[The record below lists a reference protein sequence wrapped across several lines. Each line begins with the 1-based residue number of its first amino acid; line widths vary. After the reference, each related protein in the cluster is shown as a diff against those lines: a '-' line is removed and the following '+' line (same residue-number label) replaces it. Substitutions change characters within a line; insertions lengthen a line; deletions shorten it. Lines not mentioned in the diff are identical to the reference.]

1 MDYLRPQ
8 QMHLREGKVNGT
20 SRGSQFVDCGHLC
33 VLLRVF
39 VRLCGRNCRSP
50 LGPLG
55 LLSQLS
61 LEAQFFWTTTWT
73 VPEPLRQL

>member
-8 QMHLREGKVNGT
+8 QMHLREGKVNGA
-20 SRGSQFVDCGHLC
+20 SRGSQFVDCDHLC